1 MWIHP
6 MDTRFY
12 FRVFD
17 KACACLGLLITT
29 CAFVVSPASV
39 NAAFLTGLYTNGTNN
54 TLVDESREAWY
65 DADGDNKISIGDVFI
80 GFVKIGQVQPLGA
93 NTNNQVYGIFSQ
105 QVQTIYNVT
114 GGPTHPSLTGVVIQ
128 FQATTVSGL
137 RLKDI
142 DGSINSGAMVAV
154 YDKIAPF
161 SVDLTSGSP
170 GDVTGNSATNLF
182 DYLKYIT
189 SNGNLYA
196 TAGIVNSDDFFYATP
211 VGGVLGPFSGSSDP
225 DNLGTGVNIAG
236 FGAGLT
242 ILQNLDPVVI
252 YNEAVVTNASGTFT
266 THELVVAS
274 GVVTGGNNLAN
285 YNQWSVIATEGSFV
299 MGSGQ
304 NPGGFADKANFIV
317 NVTVIPEPGTFAL
330 MGSILSV
337 LGVGYATRRRQGA

>member
-1 MWIHP
+1 MA
-6 MDTRFY
+6 TNLY
-12 FRVFD
+12 CRVLG
-17 KACACLGLLITT
+17 KAISYLGLLITT
-29 CAFVVSPASV
+29 YALVGSPASV
-39 NAAFLTGLYTNGTNN
+39 NAAFLTGLYTTGTNN

-105 QVQTIYNVT
+105 QVDKIYNVT
-114 GGPTHPSLTGVVIQ
+114 GGPTHPSLTGVVIE
-128 FQATTVSGL
+128 FKATTVSGL

-142 DGSINSGAMVAV
+142 HGSIDSGAMVAV

-161 SVDLTSGSP
+161 GVDLTSGSP

-189 SNGNLYA
+189 NNGNLYA
-196 TAGIVNSDDFFYATP
+196 TAGLVNTDDFFYAMP
-211 VGGVLGPFSGSSDP
+211 VGNNLGPFSGSSDP
-225 DNLGTGVNIAG
+225 DNLGTGVNIAS

-242 ILQNLDPVVI
+242 ILQNLDPVVV

-285 YNQWSVIATEGSFV
+285 YSQWSVIATEGSFV

-337 LGVGYATRRRQGA
+337 LGVGYATRRRQSA